1 MIDTNLNNTLI
12 NYRQERDILLHD
24 IKYNAKTDEKI
35 LFFLL
40 FNEIVNYNLGLFKL
54 DKKEHYTPIEEQFLE
69 LENLF
74 LRYLILNNELFIT
87 YLDNKFQFW
96 YIKEKEYNGLEL
108 SRLRVQ
114 QVSKS
119 KTQPKIVEFNPSKGI
134 LVIWDI
140 NEMDL
145 LVKVKGY
152 LDLQIEFFKAWK
164 TSVYLDNK
172 KFIYNI
178 NNNSERI
185 SETEINSMLDP
196 SKPFIFNINPFTTK
210 SADAANILVE
220 LNKGDS
226 TSQITYQNLTNLR
239 NFFKDVYGYALPKE
253 FKAERKNLTESIT
266 ENYVSENTEAII
278 LKNLN
283 NFLSKAS
290 KKWNLNLRFT
300 KNQEL
305 ILNQT
310 EELKNANTNQRDS

>member
-54 DKKEHYTPIEEQFLE
+54 DKKEQYTRIEQQFLE

-108 SRLRVQ
+108 TSLRVQ

-119 KTQPKIVEFNPSKGI
+119 KTQPKIVKFNPSKGI
-134 LVIWDI
+134 IVIWDI

-185 SETEINSMLDP
+185 SQTEIDSMLDP

-283 NFLSKAS
+283 TFLSKAS
-290 KKWNLNLRFT
+290 KKWNLNLKFT

-310 EELKNANTNQRDS
+310 EELKNANTNQQDS

>member
-1 MIDTNLNNTLI
+1 
-12 NYRQERDILLHD
+12 
-24 IKYNAKTDEKI
+24 
-35 LFFLL
+35 
-40 FNEIVNYNLGLFKL
+40 
-54 DKKEHYTPIEEQFLE
+54 
-69 LENLF
+69 
-74 LRYLILNNELFIT
+74 
-87 YLDNKFQFW
+87 
-96 YIKEKEYNGLEL
+96 
-108 SRLRVQ
+108 
-114 QVSKS
+114 
-119 KTQPKIVEFNPSKGI
+119 
-134 LVIWDI
+134 
-140 NEMDL
+140 
-145 LVKVKGY
+145 
-152 LDLQIEFFKAWK
+152 
-164 TSVYLDNK
+164 
-172 KFIYNI
+172 
-178 NNNSERI
+178 
-185 SETEINSMLDP
+185 

>member
-1 MIDTNLNNTLI
+1 
-12 NYRQERDILLHD
+12 
-24 IKYNAKTDEKI
+24 
-35 LFFLL
+35 
-40 FNEIVNYNLGLFKL
+40 L

-185 SETEINSMLDP
+185 SETEINSMLD
-196 SKPFIFNINPFTTK
+196 
-210 SADAANILVE
+210 
-220 LNKGDS
+220 
-226 TSQITYQNLTNLR
+226 
-239 NFFKDVYGYALPKE
+239 
-253 FKAERKNLTESIT
+253 
-266 ENYVSENTEAII
+266 
-278 LKNLN
+278 
-283 NFLSKAS
+283 
-290 KKWNLNLRFT
+290 
-300 KNQEL
+300 
-305 ILNQT
+305 
-310 EELKNANTNQRDS
+310 